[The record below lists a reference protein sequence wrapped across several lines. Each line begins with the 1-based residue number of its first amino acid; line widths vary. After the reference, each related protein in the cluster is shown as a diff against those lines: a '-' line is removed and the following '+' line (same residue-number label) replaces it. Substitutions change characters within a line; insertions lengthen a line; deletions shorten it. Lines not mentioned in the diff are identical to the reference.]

1 MNTVW
6 LIIQLFAIFLIPFYI
21 IKHSNF
27 FITKWIGTIGTA
39 YLLGILVA
47 VVMFLINVF
56 GVHDYLFE
64 NYDFDFSMNKDLG
77 EIGSH
82 LAISI
87 AIPLLLFSANL
98 KEVKKLS
105 RTVLKSFGSLIL
117 SAIIVSSVVYFVY
130 AKTIA
135 NGAELSGMAIGLY
148 TGGTPNLNAIGNF
161 FRANG
166 VTSELISSAN
176 FSDMIIGGV
185 FYIFLLILCKPLLSK
200 FLRSRDNDIYVTESS
215 EFQNTDEMHLEEFT
229 FTRKIF
235 NRIVLAFLLTVL
247 GAGIGF
253 IIFTLKGDAN
263 AKITDYL
270 VPAMMI
276 TVTILG
282 IALSF
287 NKNIRETKGMNV
299 VGQYGILV
307 FSFALASTL
316 NLGLLS
322 GLIGHT
328 LILYGSITIGVFIIH
343 SLFSKLLNIDVD
355 CTMVTL
361 TAGLYGP
368 AFVPAITKQI
378 KNDDLTVPGL
388 ITGSIGYAIG
398 TFLGIGLV
406 YLYLL

>member
-1 MNTVW
+1 MEILWFIIQVLAIFIVPI
-6 LIIQLFAIFLIPFYI
+6 LIIKFSDFV
-21 IKHSNF
+21 
-27 FITKWIGTIGTA
+27 ITKWIGTIGTA
-39 YLLGILVA
+39 YLLGIIVA
-47 VVMFLINVF
+47 LIMYSLNRF
-56 GVHDYLFE
+56 G
-64 NYDFDFSMNKDLG
+64 YDVSVNKDLG

-105 RTVLKSFGSLIL
+105 RTVLKSFASLIL
-117 SAIIVSSVVYFVY
+117 SAIIVSSIVYFVY

-161 FRANG
+161 FRGNG
-166 VTSELISSAN
+166 VTTEIISSAN

-185 FYIFLLILCKPLLSK
+185 FYIFLLVICKPLLSK
-200 FLRSRDNDIYVTESS
+200 FLRKRDNDIYITDSS
-215 EFQNTDEMHLEEFT
+215 EFKNTDDLKLIEFK
-229 FTRKIF
+229 FTKKLF
-235 NRIVLAFLLTVL
+235 NRVLIAFLSTVL

-253 IIFTLKGDAN
+253 LIFLIKDDAN
-263 AKITDYL
+263 TKMTDYM

-276 TVTILG
+276 TVTIIG
-282 IALSF
+282 IVLSF
-287 NKNIRETKGMNV
+287 NKKIRETEGMSV

-307 FSFALASTL
+307 FSFALASSL
-316 NLGLLS
+316 DLGLLS
-322 GLIGHT
+322 GLIGDT
-328 LILYGSITIGVFIIH
+328 LILYGSITVGVFILHAI
-343 SLFSKLLNIDVD
+343 FSKILDIDVD